1 MIPKY
6 SVKRPFTVAV
16 AVVMVF
22 ILGIVS
28 FFDMKTDLLPSI
40 DLPYAMVLTQYP
52 GASPEKVEMSVT
64 KPIEQVVSTVSGVKN
79 VSSTSSENASMV
91 MIEFDQN
98 VNMDSA
104 ILDVN
109 SQLDLI
115 KSSFEDGV
123 SGSSVM
129 KLNPDSMPVMI
140 LSVDVKNMDI
150 KELSNY
156 VSENVVPKLER
167 TNGVGSVSVTGL
179 LEEKIQ
185 INLDNDKISSVN
197 KKVKSKIDNEMA
209 EQEKKLKDSQNQIAN
224 GKSQLEEQSK
234 IQKENLV
241 NAEVELQ
248 SAKIKLE
255 LLASQLASQG
265 MNKETLNKTIEETSK
280 SLKDAES
287 KLNDLQN
294 ELNNPSQNN
303 EEYIM
308 QIQARITV
316 LNTTIENLKK
326 GIDTAKKGLETLNS
340 LDNIK
345 EQEKQLKIAQNKV
358 SEELSK
364 ASLELSQGE
373 SELKKASEQLKAAK
387 EQAYEASDMT
397 NKITPEMISNIV
409 MAQNFAMPAGY
420 VSDDDSK
427 HLVKVG
433 DKLSSIEELE
443 NLLLFDINGVGK
455 IYLKDVAYISKVD
468 NSKETYANINGNDG
482 VMISLQKS
490 SVSSTTEV
498 TKNIGKTIDDIMK
511 ENDKVNITTLMD
523 QGIYIEMI
531 IDSVLD
537 NLIFGGALAI
547 IVLLLFLKSFKPTII
562 IALSIPISLFVSMVL
577 MYFSNITLNIISLSG
592 LSLGVGMLVDN
603 SIVVIENISKMRE
616 KGMSAAKA
624 SVYGAKQ
631 VSGAIFASTLTTIC
645 VFLPIVFADGMTK
658 QIFTD
663 MGLTIGYSLLSSL
676 IVSLTVVPAMSSKLL
691 EKVEKKP
698 SILFDR
704 LINLYEKALRW
715 ALKHKAAVI
724 LPVVALLIFSV
735 YKVGS
740 MGTSFMPSMDSTEM
754 SATLE
759 MPIGSS
765 KKDTIKMSDKIINNL
780 MKIDDIETIGATD
793 STNSMLGKASDTTM
807 SFFIKLKEDKKH
819 SNTEIAKI
827 IEERTKDFDCEL
839 KVSASN
845 MDMGALAG
853 SGIQVIIKGEDLDE
867 LKSIAKDISKEI
879 KPIKGIKEITTG
891 LENPSK
897 ETRIIVDKNKAMEY
911 GLTTAQ
917 IYQTIANEIKTDTSS
932 TILTIGRNDYPVI
945 VSNGD
950 SLTKNELKNL
960 TITGTKDNE
969 KVDVK
974 ISNIASISDDESL
987 SSISRENQSRY
998 MTVTATIDTDYNVGL
1013 VGKDVKAKLDNY
1025 KVKDGYSIEIGG
1037 EMETISDAMGDLVL
1051 MITLAVVFVYLVMV
1065 AQFQSLLSPFI
1076 VMFTI
1081 PLAFTGGLLALLI
1094 TGNDLSVVSML
1105 GFLVLSGVV
1114 VNNGIVFVDYVNQ
1127 LRATGMSKKEAII
1140 ETGRSRI
1147 RPILMTALTTILAM
1161 STMALSN
1168 SMGAEM
1174 TQGLAIVSIGGLAYS
1189 TILTLVIIPI
1199 LYDLMQRNEF
1209 RVIDIED

>member
-156 VSENVVPKLER
+156 VSENVVPRLER

-197 KKVKSKIDNEMA
+197 EKVKSKIDNEMA

-255 LLASQLASQG
+255 LLASQLTSQG
-265 MNKETLNKTIEETSK
+265 MNKETLNKTIEDTSK
-280 SLKDAES
+280 ALKDAEN

-326 GIDTAKKGLETLNS
+326 GIDTAKQGLEALNS

-624 SVYGAKQ
+624 SVYGARQ

-691 EKVEKKP
+691 EKVEQKP

-715 ALKHKAAVI
+715 ALKHKVFVI

-759 MPIGSS
+759 MPFGSS

-827 IEERTKDFDCEL
+827 IEDRTKDCEL

-867 LKSIAKDISKEI
+867 LKSIAIDISKEI

-891 LENPSK
+891 LENPSP

-950 SLTKNELKNL
+950 SLTKNELNNL
-960 TITGTKDNE
+960 TIEGTKDNE

-974 ISNIASISDDESL
+974 ISSIVSISDDESL

-998 MTVTATIDTDYNVGL
+998 MTVTATIDSDYNVGL

-1161 STMALSN
+1161 STMALSTG
-1168 SMGAEM
+1168 MGAEM

-1189 TILTLVIIPI
+1189 TILTLVVIPI
-1199 LYDLMQRNEF
+1199 LYDLMQRKEF

>member
-150 KELSNY
+150 KEISNY

-197 KKVKSKIDNEMA
+197 EKVKSKIDNEMA

-248 SAKIKLE
+248 S
-255 LLASQLASQG
+255 
-265 MNKETLNKTIEETSK
+265 
-280 SLKDAES
+280 
-287 KLNDLQN
+287 NDLQN

-326 GIDTAKKGLETLNS
+326 GIDTAKQGLEALNS

-364 ASLELSQGE
+364 ASLELSLGE
-373 SELKKASEQLKAAK
+373 SELKKASNELKAAK

-455 IYLKDVAYISKVD
+455 IYLKDVADISKVD

-624 SVYGAKQ
+624 SVYGARQ

-663 MGLTIGYSLLSSL
+663 MGLTIGYSLLASL

-704 LINLYEKALRW
+704 LINIYEKALRW
-715 ALKHKAAVI
+715 ALKHKVFVI

-793 STNSMLGKASDTTM
+793 STNSMYGQTSDTRM

-845 MDMGALAG
+845 MDMGASAG

-867 LKSIAKDISKEI
+867 LKSIALDISKEI

-891 LENPSK
+891 LENPSP

-945 VSNGD
+945 VSSGD

-974 ISNIASISDDESL
+974 ISSIVSISDDESL

-998 MTVTATIDTDYNVGL
+998 MTVTATIDSDYNVGL

-1168 SMGAEM
+1168 GMGAEM

-1189 TILTLVIIPI
+1189 TVLTLVVIPI
-1199 LYDLMQRNEF
+1199 LYDLMQRKEF

>member
-109 SQLDLI
+109 SKLDLV

-140 LSVDVKNMDI
+140 LSVDVKGMDI

-185 INLDNDKISSVN
+185 
-197 KKVKSKIDNEMA
+197 
-209 EQEKKLKDSQNQIAN
+209 
-224 GKSQLEEQSK
+224 
-234 IQKENLV
+234 KENLV

-255 LLASQLASQG
+255 LLASQLTSQG
-265 MNKETLNKTIEETSK
+265 MNKETLNKTIEETTK
-280 SLKDAES
+280 ALKDAEN

-294 ELNNPSQNN
+294 ELNNPAQNN

-326 GIDTAKKGLETLNS
+326 GIDTAKQGLEALNS

-345 EQEKQLKIAQNKV
+345 EQEKQLKIAQNRV

-373 SELKKASEQLKAAK
+373 SELKKASNELKAAK

-455 IYLKDVAYISKVD
+455 IYLKDVVDISKVD

-663 MGLTIGYSLLSSL
+663 MGLTIAYSLLSSL

-715 ALKHKAAVI
+715 ALKHKVFVI

-827 IEERTKDFDCEL
+827 IEDRTKDFDCEL

-867 LKSIAKDISKEI
+867 LKSIAIDISKEI

-891 LENPSK
+891 LENPSS

-974 ISNIASISDDESL
+974 ISSIVSISDDESL

-998 MTVTATIDTDYNVGL
+998 MTVTATIDSDYNVGL

-1168 SMGAEM
+1168 GMGAEM

-1189 TILTLVIIPI
+1189 TILTLVVIPI

-1209 RVIDIED
+1209 KIIDIED

>member
-255 LLASQLASQG
+255 LLASQLTSQG
-265 MNKETLNKTIEETSK
+265 MNKETLNKTIEDTSK
-280 SLKDAES
+280 ALKDAEN

-326 GIDTAKKGLETLNS
+326 GIDTAKQGLEALNS

-364 ASLELSQGE
+364 ASLELSLGE

-455 IYLKDVAYISKVD
+455 IYLKDVADISKVD

-577 MYFSNITLNIISLSG
+577 MYFSNITLSLSG

-624 SVYGAKQ
+624 SVYGARQ

-645 VFLPIVFADGMTK
+645 VFLPIVFADGITK

-663 MGLTIGYSLLSSL
+663 MGLTIGYSLVSSL

-715 ALKHKAAVI
+715 ALKHKVFVI

-867 LKSIAKDISKEI
+867 LKSIAIDISKEI

-891 LENPSK
+891 LENPSP

-950 SLTKNELKNL
+950 SLTKNELNNL
-960 TITGTKDNE
+960 TIEGTKDNE

-998 MTVTATIDTDYNVGL
+998 MTVTATIDSDYNVGL

-1161 STMALSN
+1161 STMALSTG
-1168 SMGAEM
+1168 MGAEM

-1189 TILTLVIIPI
+1189 TILTLVVIPI
-1199 LYDLMQRNEF
+1199 LYDLMQRKEF

>member
-6 SVKRPFTVAV
+6 SVKKPFTVAV

-40 DLPYAMVLTQYP
+40 ELPYAMVITQYP
-52 GASPEKVEMSVT
+52 GANPEKVEMSVT

-109 SQLDLI
+109 SQLDLV

-123 SGSSVM
+123 GSSSVM
-129 KLNPDSMPVMI
+129 KLNPDSMPVMM
-140 LSVDVKNMDI
+140 LSVDVEGMDI

-156 VSENVVPKLER
+156 VSENIVPKLER

-185 INLDNDKISSVN
+185 IKLDNNKISSVN
-197 KKVKSKIDNEMA
+197 KKVQSNINNEMA
-209 EQEKKLKDSQNQIAN
+209 EQENKLKDSQNKITT
-224 GKSQLEEQSK
+224 GKTQLEEQSK
-234 IQKENLV
+234 TQTEKLV
-241 NAEVELQ
+241 NAELELQ

-255 LLASQLASQG
+255 AFASQLAAQG
-265 MNKETLNKTIEETSK
+265 MDKETLNKTIEDTTK
-280 SLKDAES
+280 ALKDAET
-287 KLNDLQN
+287 KLNELEN
-294 ELNNPSQNN
+294 ELKNPSQND

-308 QIQARITV
+308 QIQASITV
-316 LNTTIENLKK
+316 LNTTIDNLKK
-326 GIDTAKKGLETLNS
+326 GLDTAKQGLETLNS

-345 EQEKQLKIAQNKV
+345 EQEKQLKLAQSKLN
-358 SEELSK
+358 EELSK
-364 ASLELSQGE
+364 ASLELSLGE
-373 SELKKASEQLKAAK
+373 SELKKASEQLKSAK

-397 NKITPEMISNIV
+397 NKITPEMIGNIV

-427 HLVKVG
+427 YLVKIG

-443 NLLLFDINGVGK
+443 NLLLFDISGVGK
-455 IYLKDVAYISKVD
+455 IYLKDVADINMID
-468 NSKETYANINGNDG
+468 NSEDTYANINGNDG

-498 TKNIGKTIDDIMK
+498 TKNIGKTIDSIMK
-511 ENDKVNITTLMD
+511 ENNKVNITTLMD
-523 QGIYIEMI
+523 QGIYIQMI

-537 NLIFGGALAI
+537 NLIVGGALAI
-547 IVLLLFLKSFKPTII
+547 IVLLVFLKSFRPTII

-616 KGMSAAKA
+616 KGMSTAKA
-624 SVYGAKQ
+624 SVYGTTQ
-631 VSGAIFASTLTTIC
+631 VAGAIFASTLTTIC

-663 MGLTIGYSLLSSL
+663 MGLTIAYSLVSSL
-676 IVSLTVVPAMSSKLL
+676 IVSLTVVPAMASKLL
-691 EKVEKKP
+691 DKVKEKP
-698 SILFDR
+698 SKIFDK
-704 LINLYEKALRW
+704 LINLYEISLRW
-715 ALKHKAAVI
+715 SLKHKLAVI

-740 MGTSFMPSMDSTEM
+740 MGTSFIPAMDSTEM

-765 KKDTIKMSDKIINNL
+765 KKDTIKMSDKIINTL

-793 STNSMLGKASDTTM
+793 SINSMYGQTSDTTM

-819 SNTEIAKI
+819 SNIEISKM
-827 IEERTKDFDCEL
+827 IEKRTKDFDCEL
-839 KVSASN
+839 KVSTSN
-845 MDMGALAG
+845 MDMGALGG

-867 LKSIAKDISKEI
+867 LKSIALDVAKEI
-879 KPIKGIKEITTG
+879 KPIKGIKEVTTG
-891 LENPSK
+891 FENPSP

-911 GLTTAQ
+911 GLTIAQ
-917 IYQTIANEIKTDTSS
+917 IYQTISNEIKTDTSS
-932 TILTIGRNDYPVI
+932 TILTVGRNDYPVI
-945 VSNGD
+945 VSSGD
-950 SLTKNELKNL
+950 SLTKNELKTL
-960 TITGTKDNE
+960 TIPGTKDNE
-969 KVDVK
+969 KVDVEL
-974 ISNIASISDDESL
+974 SNIASIRDDEAL
-987 SSISRENQSRY
+987 SSISRENQTRY
-998 MTVTATIDTDYNVGL
+998 INVTADIDADYNVGL
-1013 VGKDVKAKLDNY
+1013 VGKDVKAKIDNY
-1025 KVKDGYSIEIGG
+1025 KLKDGYSIEIGG
-1037 EMETISDAMGDLVL
+1037 EMETISDAIRDLVL
-1051 MITLAVVFVYLVMV
+1051 MITLAVIFVYLVMV

-1094 TGNDLSVVSML
+1094 TGNDLSVVAML

-1127 LRATGMSKKEAII
+1127 LRATGMNKKDAII

-1168 SMGAEM
+1168 GMGAEM
-1174 TQGLAIVSIGGLAYS
+1174 TKGLAIVSIGGLAYS
-1189 TILTLVIIPI
+1189 TILTLVVIPI
-1199 LYDLMQRNEF
+1199 LYDLMQRKEF
-1209 RVIDIED
+1209 KVIDIDD

>member
-123 SGSSVM
+123 GSSSVM
-129 KLNPDSMPVMI
+129 KLNPDSMPVMM
-140 LSVDVKNMDI
+140 LSVDVKGMDI

-156 VSENVVPKLER
+156 VSENVVPRLER

-185 INLDNDKISSVN
+185 IKLDSDKISSVN
-197 KKVKSKIDNEMA
+197 KKVKSKIDNEM
-209 EQEKKLKDSQNQIAN
+209 
-224 GKSQLEEQSK
+224 
-234 IQKENLV
+234 
-241 NAEVELQ
+241 
-248 SAKIKLE
+248 
-255 LLASQLASQG
+255 ASQLASQG

-294 ELNNPSQNN
+294 ELNNPAQNN

-340 LDNIK
+340 LDDIK

-373 SELKKASEQLKAAK
+373 SELKKASEQLKVAK

-577 MYFSNITLNIISLSG
+577 MYFSNVTLNIISLSG

-616 KGMSAAKA
+616 NKMSAAKA
-624 SVYGAKQ
+624 SVYGARQ

-645 VFLPIVFADGMTK
+645 VFLPIVFADGITK

-715 ALKHKAAVI
+715 ALKHKVFVI

-932 TILTIGRNDYPVI
+932 TTLTVGRNDYPVI

-974 ISNIASISDDESL
+974 ISSIVSISDDESL

-998 MTVTATIDTDYNVGL
+998 MTVTATIDSDYNVGL

-1168 SMGAEM
+1168 GMGAEM

-1189 TILTLVIIPI
+1189 TILTLVVIPI
-1199 LYDLMQRNEF
+1199 LYDLMQRKEF

>member
-123 SGSSVM
+123 GSSSVM
-129 KLNPDSMPVMI
+129 KLNPDSMPVMM
-140 LSVDVKNMDI
+140 LSVDVKGMDI

-156 VSENVVPKLER
+156 VSENVVPRLER

-179 LEEKIQ
+179 LEE
-185 INLDNDKISSVN
+185 
-197 KKVKSKIDNEMA
+197 
-209 EQEKKLKDSQNQIAN
+209 
-224 GKSQLEEQSK
+224 K

-294 ELNNPSQNN
+294 ELNNPAQNN

-340 LDNIK
+340 LDDIK

-455 IYLKDVAYISKVD
+455 IYLKDVADISKVD

-624 SVYGAKQ
+624 SVYGARQ

-645 VFLPIVFADGMTK
+645 VFLPIVFADGITK

-691 EKVEKKP
+691 EKVEQKP

-715 ALKHKAAVI
+715 ALKHKVFVI

-780 MKIDDIETIGATD
+780 MKIEDIETIGATD

-867 LKSIAKDISKEI
+867 LKSIAIDISKEI

-891 LENPSK
+891 LENPSP

-911 GLTTAQ
+911 GLTTVQ

-950 SLTKNELKNL
+950 SLTKNELNNL
-960 TITGTKDNE
+960 TIEGTKDNE

-974 ISNIASISDDESL
+974 ISSIVSISDDESL

-998 MTVTATIDTDYNVGL
+998 MTVTATIDSDYNVGL

-1161 STMALSN
+1161 STMALSTG
-1168 SMGAEM
+1168 MGAEM

-1189 TILTLVIIPI
+1189 TILTLVVIPI
-1199 LYDLMQRNEF
+1199 LYDLMQRKEF

>member
-123 SGSSVM
+123 GSSSVM
-129 KLNPDSMPVMI
+129 KLNPDSMPVMM
-140 LSVDVKNMDI
+140 LSVDVKGMDI

-185 INLDNDKISSVN
+185 INLDNNKISSVN

-255 LLASQLASQG
+255 LLASQLTSQG

-280 SLKDAES
+280 SLKDAEN

-326 GIDTAKKGLETLNS
+326 GIATAKQGLEALNS

-373 SELKKASEQLKAAK
+373 SELKKASEQLKSAK

-455 IYLKDVAYISKVD
+455 IYLKDVADISKVD

-624 SVYGAKQ
+624 SVYGARQ

-645 VFLPIVFADGMTK
+645 VFLPIVFADGITK

-704 LINLYEKALRW
+704 LINIYEKA
-715 ALKHKAAVI
+715 
-724 LPVVALLIFSV
+724 
-735 YKVGS
+735 

-867 LKSIAKDISKEI
+867 LKSIAIDISKEI

-891 LENPSK
+891 LENPSP

-950 SLTKNELKNL
+950 SLTKNELNNL
-960 TITGTKDNE
+960 TIEGTKDNE

-998 MTVTATIDTDYNVGL
+998 MTVTATIDSDYNVGL

-1168 SMGAEM
+1168 GMGAEM

-1189 TILTLVIIPI
+1189 TILTLVVIPI

>member
-22 ILGIVS
+22 ILGIVF

-185 INLDNDKISSVN
+185 INLDNNKISSVN

-255 LLASQLASQG
+255 LLASQLTSQG
-265 MNKETLNKTIEETSK
+265 MNKETLNKTIEDTSK
-280 SLKDAES
+280 ALKDAEN

-326 GIDTAKKGLETLNS
+326 GIATAKQGLEALNS

-364 ASLELSQGE
+364 ASLELSLGE
-373 SELKKASEQLKAAK
+373 SELKKASNELKAAK

-455 IYLKDVAYISKVD
+455 IYLKDVADISKVD

-511 ENDKVNITTLMD
+511 EDNKVNITTLMD
-523 QGIYIEMI
+523 QGIYIDMI

-624 SVYGAKQ
+624 SVYGARQ

-645 VFLPIVFADGMTK
+645 VFLPIVFADGITK

-691 EKVEKKP
+691 EKVEQKP

-715 ALKHKAAVI
+715 ALKHKVFVI

-735 YKVGS
+735 YRVGS

-867 LKSIAKDISKEI
+867 LKSIAIDISKEI

-891 LENPSK
+891 LENP
-897 ETRIIVDKNKAMEY
+897 RIIVDKNKAMEY

-974 ISNIASISDDESL
+974 ISSIVSISDDESL

-998 MTVTATIDTDYNVGL
+998 MTVTATIDSDYNVGL

-1161 STMALSN
+1161 STMALSTG
-1168 SMGAEM
+1168 MGAEM

-1189 TILTLVIIPI
+1189 TILTLVVIPI
-1199 LYDLMQRNEF
+1199 LYDLMQRKEF

>member
-123 SGSSVM
+123 GSSSVM

-224 GKSQLEEQSK
+224 GK

-255 LLASQLASQG
+255 LLASQLTSQG

-280 SLKDAES
+280 SLKDAEN

-326 GIDTAKKGLETLNS
+326 GIDTAKKGLEALNS

-420 VSDDDSK
+420 VSEDDSK

-616 KGMSAAKA
+616 NKMSAAKA

-715 ALKHKAAVI
+715 ALKHKVFVI

-793 STNSMLGKASDTTM
+793 STNSMLGQASDTTM

-950 SLTKNELKNL
+950 SLTKNELNNL
-960 TITGTKDNE
+960 TIEGTKDNE

-998 MTVTATIDTDYNVGL
+998 MTVTATIDSDYNVGL

-1168 SMGAEM
+1168 GMGAEM

-1189 TILTLVIIPI
+1189 TILTLVVIPI

-1209 RVIDIED
+1209 KIIDIED

>member
-1 MIPKY
+1 M
-6 SVKRPFTVAV
+6 AV

-197 KKVKSKIDNEMA
+197 EKVKSKIDNEMA

-255 LLASQLASQG
+255 LLASQLTSQG
-265 MNKETLNKTIEETSK
+265 MNKETLNKTIEDTSK
-280 SLKDAES
+280 ALKDAEN

-326 GIDTAKKGLETLNS
+326 GIDTAKQGLEALNS

-364 ASLELSQGE
+364 ASLELSLGE
-373 SELKKASEQLKAAK
+373 SELKKASNELKAAK

-455 IYLKDVAYISKVD
+455 IYLKDVADISKVD

-511 ENDKVNITTLMD
+511 EDNKVNITTLMD
-523 QGIYIEMI
+523 QGIYIDMI

-547 IVLLLFLKSFKPTII
+547 IVLLLFLKSFKPTI
-562 IALSIPISLFVSMVL
+562 IPISLFVSMVL

-624 SVYGAKQ
+624 SVYGARQ

-645 VFLPIVFADGMTK
+645 VFLPIVFADGITK

-691 EKVEKKP
+691 EKVEQKP

-715 ALKHKAAVI
+715 ALKHKVFVI

-735 YKVGS
+735 YRVGS

-867 LKSIAKDISKEI
+867 LKSIAIDISKEI

-891 LENPSK
+891 LENPSP

-960 TITGTKDNE
+960 TIEGTKDNE

-974 ISNIASISDDESL
+974 ISSIVSISDDESL

-998 MTVTATIDTDYNVGL
+998 MTVTATIDSDYNVGL

-1161 STMALSN
+1161 STMALSTG
-1168 SMGAEM
+1168 MGAEM

-1189 TILTLVIIPI
+1189 TILTLVVIPI
-1199 LYDLMQRNEF
+1199 LYDLMQRKEF

>member
-6 SVKRPFTVAV
+6 SVKRPFTVVV

-123 SGSSVM
+123 GGSSVM

-185 INLDNDKISSVN
+185 INLDNNKISSVN

-255 LLASQLASQG
+255 LLASQLTSQG
-265 MNKETLNKTIEETSK
+265 MNKETLNKTNEETSK
-280 SLKDAES
+280 SVKDAEN

-326 GIDTAKKGLETLNS
+326 GIATAKQGLEALNS

-562 IALSIPISLFVSMVL
+562 IALSLFVSMVL

-663 MGLTIGYSLLSSL
+663 MGLTIGYSLLASL

-715 ALKHKAAVI
+715 ALKHKVFVI

-807 SFFIKLKEDKKH
+807 SFFIKLKEDKKQ
-819 SNTEIAKI
+819 
-827 IEERTKDFDCEL
+827 R
-839 KVSASN
+839 
-845 MDMGALAG
+845 
-853 SGIQVIIKGEDLDE
+853 
-867 LKSIAKDISKEI
+867 
-879 KPIKGIKEITTG
+879 
-891 LENPSK
+891 
-897 ETRIIVDKNKAMEY
+897 KN
-911 GLTTAQ
+911 
-917 IYQTIANEIKTDTSS
+917 IN
-932 TILTIGRNDYPVI
+932 
-945 VSNGD
+945 
-950 SLTKNELKNL
+950 
-960 TITGTKDNE
+960 
-969 KVDVK
+969 
-974 ISNIASISDDESL
+974 
-987 SSISRENQSRY
+987 
-998 MTVTATIDTDYNVGL
+998 
-1013 VGKDVKAKLDNY
+1013 
-1025 KVKDGYSIEIGG
+1025 
-1037 EMETISDAMGDLVL
+1037 
-1051 MITLAVVFVYLVMV
+1051 
-1065 AQFQSLLSPFI
+1065 
-1076 VMFTI
+1076 
-1081 PLAFTGGLLALLI
+1081 
-1094 TGNDLSVVSML
+1094 
-1105 GFLVLSGVV
+1105 
-1114 VNNGIVFVDYVNQ
+1114 
-1127 LRATGMSKKEAII
+1127 
-1140 ETGRSRI
+1140 
-1147 RPILMTALTTILAM
+1147 
-1161 STMALSN
+1161 
-1168 SMGAEM
+1168 
-1174 TQGLAIVSIGGLAYS
+1174 
-1189 TILTLVIIPI
+1189 
-1199 LYDLMQRNEF
+1199 
-1209 RVIDIED
+1209 

>member
-1 MIPKY
+1 MRENIATIPLIDAFKADGEC
-6 SVKRPFTVAV
+6 PFCHLEREAEQH
-16 AVVMVF
+16 AISF
-22 ILGIVS
+22 ILGSAYMEDDIRE
-28 FFDMKTDLLPSI
+28 KTDTTGFCRHHFKMMYDYGNRLGNALILSTH
-40 DLPYAMVLTQYP
+40 LKKLNAELTKEMKDFSP
-52 GASPEKVEMSVT
+52 G
-64 KPIEQVVSTVSGVKN
+64 
-79 VSSTSSENASMV
+79 
-91 MIEFDQN
+91 
-98 VNMDSA
+98 
-104 ILDVN
+104 
-109 SQLDLI
+109 
-115 KSSFEDGV
+115 KSSFLKRMRKTDAT
-123 SGSSVM
+123 
-129 KLNPDSMPVMI
+129 D
-140 LSVDVKNMDI
+140 
-150 KELSNY
+150 
-156 VSENVVPKLER
+156 PKLPE
-167 TNGVGSVSVTGL
+167 TQLGSWISQKVNSCYVCDHFRSIYGRYLDTFFDL
-179 LEEKIQ
+179 YLKNEEFRQ
-185 INLDNDKISSVN
+185 MFEN
-197 KKVKSKIDNEMA
+197 SKGFCLPHFGDLIETA
-209 EQEKKLKDSQNQIAN
+209 EN
-224 GKSQLEEQSK
+224 
-234 IQKENLV
+234 
-241 NAEVELQ
+241 
-248 SAKIKLE
+248 
-255 LLASQLASQG
+255 
-265 MNKETLNKTIEETSK
+265 
-280 SLKDAES
+280 

-326 GIDTAKKGLETLNS
+326 GIATAKQGLEALNS

-364 ASLELSQGE
+364 ASLELSLGE
-373 SELKKASEQLKAAK
+373 SELKKASNELKAAK

-455 IYLKDVAYISKVD
+455 IYLKDVADISKVD

-624 SVYGAKQ
+624 SVYGARQ

-663 MGLTIGYSLLSSL
+663 MGLTIAYSLLSSL

-715 ALKHKAAVI
+715 ALKHKVFVI

-735 YKVGS
+735 YRVGS

-867 LKSIAKDISKEI
+867 LKSIAIDISKEI

-891 LENPSK
+891 LENPSS

-960 TITGTKDNE
+960 TMTGTKDNE
-969 KVDVK
+969 KVEVK
-974 ISNIASISDDESL
+974 ISSIVSISDDESL

-1161 STMALSN
+1161 STMALSTG
-1168 SMGAEM
+1168 MGAEM

-1189 TILTLVIIPI
+1189 TILTLVVIPI

-1209 RVIDIED
+1209 KIIDIED

>member
-123 SGSSVM
+123 GSSSVM
-129 KLNPDSMPVMI
+129 KLNPDSMPVMM
-140 LSVDVKNMDI
+140 LSVDIKGMDI

-156 VSENVVPKLER
+156 VSENIVPKFER

-255 LLASQLASQG
+255 LLASQLTSQG

-280 SLKDAES
+280 SLKDAEN

-326 GIDTAKKGLETLNS
+326 GIATAKQGLEALNS

-364 ASLELSQGE
+364 ASLELSLGE
-373 SELKKASEQLKAAK
+373 SELKKASEQLKSAK

-455 IYLKDVAYISKVD
+455 IYLKDVADISKVD

-537 NLIFGGALAI
+537 NLIVGGVLAI

-624 SVYGAKQ
+624 SVYGARQ

-645 VFLPIVFADGMTK
+645 VFLPIVFADGITK

-663 MGLTIGYSLLSSL
+663 MGLTIAYSLLSSL

-715 ALKHKAAVI
+715 ALKHKVFVI

-740 MGTSFMPSMDSTEM
+740 MGKSFMPSMESTEM

-765 KKDTIKMSDKIINNL
+765 KKDT
-780 MKIDDIETIGATD
+780 IDDIETIGATD
-793 STNSMLGKASDTTM
+793 STNSMLGKASDTKM

-867 LKSIAKDISKEI
+867 LKSIAIDISKEI

-891 LENPSK
+891 LENPSP

-911 GLTTAQ
+911 GLTTVQ

-974 ISNIASISDDESL
+974 ISSIVSISDDESL

-1168 SMGAEM
+1168 GMGAEM

-1189 TILTLVIIPI
+1189 TILTLVVIPI
-1199 LYDLMQRNEF
+1199 LYDLMQRKEF